1 MLTRTARVT
10 STKIAS
16 RGMASSAMP
25 QVPLNQE
32 FPGLP
37 ETHPEAAPAD
47 KVTTGTASSGLRYVA
62 ENNGS
67 LSTIAMHIP
76 AGSRY
81 EVSHAEAGL
90 SQVMSELSFRSTE
103 YRSDIRL
110 YRDIESIGGRI
121 NTHSDREGVTMS
133 ISVLPNLVSEAAEIL
148 SESFLRPRFAQW
160 DIDLMKNKVISE
172 NNDATHAD
180 ALLDGIHEAA
190 FYDNTPLGRARFD
203 VDYSVKT
210 FTEEDCQMY
219 HDAHYNAANA
229 VLVGTGVDAGVV
241 ADIANESFAEIAG
254 GEVIS
259 APAAKYVG
267 AESRQNTHEGQTY
280 VALAFQGEGAGKQS
294 SSVAAVLESVLSAR
308 LAKKESD
315 NCNKYGT
322 YASEPLTQGFSLQY
336 KDTGLF
342 GASGVCAAD
351 EADALTASLA
361 EELNRLASSPVT
373 DEELVAAKANAGTTL
388 ALQMENNNERVA
400 ALGVG
405 VVQGNVETVADQ
417 LNAIQAVNADQVK
430 STAAKYMKSPVSV
443 ASVGGLHTMPHYAQ
457 VAALFN

>member
-1 MLTRTARVT
+1 MMLSRTARVT
-10 STKIAS
+10 SSKVAS
-16 RGMASSAMP
+16 RGMSTF
-25 QVPLNQE
+25 QDI
-32 FPGLP
+32 PGVP

-47 KVTTGTASSGLRYVA
+47 KVTTGTAASGLRHVSL
-62 ENNGS
+62 NNGS
-67 LSTIAMHIP
+67 LSTVAVHIP

-110 YRDIESIGGRI
+110 YRDIENIGARI
-121 NTHSDREGVTMS
+121 NTHSDREGITMS
-133 ISVLPNLVSEAAEIL
+133 ISALPNLVSEAAEIL
-148 SESFLRPRFAQW
+148 SEAFLKPRFAQW
-160 DIDLMKNKVISE
+160 DIDMMKEKVLAM
-172 NNDATHAD
+172 NNEATHAD

-190 FYDNTPLGRARFD
+190 FYDNTALGRARFD
-203 VDYSVKT
+203 VEHSLKT

-229 VLVGTGVDAGVV
+229 VLVGTGVDANVV
-241 ADIANESFAEIAG
+241 ADIANDHFAEIAG
-254 GEVIS
+254 GEVVS
-259 APAAKYVG
+259 APAAKYAG
-267 AESRQNTHEGQTY
+267 SESRQNTHEGQTY
-280 VALAFQGEGAGKQS
+280 VALAFQGEGAGKQTS
-294 SSVAAVLESVLSAR
+294 PVASVLESVLSSR

-361 EELNRLASSPVT
+361 EELNRLASSPVS

-400 ALGVG
+400 SLGLG
-405 VVQGNVETVADQ
+405 VVQGNVETVAEQ
-417 LNAIQAVNADQVK
+417 LNAIQGVSADQLK
-430 STAAKYMKSPVSV
+430 ATAAKYMKSPVSV
-443 ASVGGLHTMPHYAQ
+443 ASVGGLHAMPHHAQ
-457 VAALFN
+457 VASLFN